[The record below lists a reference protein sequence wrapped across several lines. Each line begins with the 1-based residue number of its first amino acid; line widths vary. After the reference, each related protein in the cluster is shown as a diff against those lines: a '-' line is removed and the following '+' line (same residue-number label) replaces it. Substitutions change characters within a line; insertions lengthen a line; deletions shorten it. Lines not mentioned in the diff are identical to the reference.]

1 MNPSGLFLLD
11 DDGTRKHVVVEEE
24 GVYATE
30 CLLLKSA
37 RINTGLDKSIVNS
50 LGTLL
55 GNPLVGPCAAGLLVS
70 IAVDNIYA
78 VVLGAVDGLSIELDA
93 GLVLA
98 GEGSLTDLEEDGSRC
113 RNLVVDKLLDLL
125 NDFLLDDLLDDLRI
139 LLYSLVGES
148 LGSLLGDVSGGSG
161 GSGGTGNLAML
172 STDCPYTVES
182 DAGGSG
188 SLAVSISVTED

>member
-1 MNPSGLFLLD
+1 MNPPGLLLLD
-11 DDGTRKHVVVEEE
+11 DDGAGEHVVVEEE

-37 RINTGLDKSIVNS
+37 RINTGLDESLVNS
-50 LGTLL
+50 LGTPLR
-55 GNPLVGPCAAGLLVS
+55 NPLVGPCAAGLLVS

-98 GEGSLTDLEEDGSRC
+98 GEGSFADLEEDGGRG

-125 NDFLLDDLLDDLRI
+125 YDLLLDDLLDDLRI
-139 LLYSLVGES
+139 LLYSLVGKS
-148 LGSLLGDVSGGSG
+148 LGSLLGDVAGSSGG
-161 GSGGTGNLAML
+161 GSSVCNLAML
-172 STDCPYTVES
+172 SADGPYTVEG
-182 DAGGSG
+182 DAGGTG
-188 SLAVSISVTED
+188 SLAVSVSVTED